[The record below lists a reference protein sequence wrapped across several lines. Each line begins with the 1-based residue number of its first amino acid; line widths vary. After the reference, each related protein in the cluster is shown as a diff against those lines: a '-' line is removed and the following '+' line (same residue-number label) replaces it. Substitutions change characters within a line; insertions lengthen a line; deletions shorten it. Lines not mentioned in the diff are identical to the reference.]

1 LKTALLDVNVLIA
14 LLWPA
19 HEHYDAAHGWFAARG
34 PRSKWATCPLTQM
47 AFVRIVSNPA
57 FSPDALAPADAL
69 GVLERNLAHP
79 GHEFWPD
86 AIGLVEAVGPV
97 VSRLQGYRQ
106 IADAYLLGLTLGRRG
121 TLASFDRGVRALA
134 PGERAAVLEV
144 VPTAQAPRPRT

>member
-19 HEHYDAAHGWFAARG
+19 HDHHDAAHDWFAARG
-34 PRSKWATCPLTQM
+34 QRSRWATCPLTQM

-79 GHEFWPD
+79 RHEFWPD
-86 AIGLVEAVGPV
+86 DIALVEAVGPV
-97 VSRLQGYRQ
+97 APRLQGYRQ
-106 IADAYLLGLTLGRRG
+106 IADAYLLGLALGRRG
-121 TLASFDRGVRALA
+121 TLASFDRGLRALA
-134 PGERAAVLEV
+134 RGEQAAELEV
-144 VPTAQAPRPRT
+144 VPTTPSRRPRP